1 MRKMIKINR
10 WYSQDIIDG
19 YVSIIEPKVKKAYD
33 LYADILNPTEKA
45 AIFDDSSG
53 NYSKDKVIRLLS
65 AKRYELFQ
73 SNDIRK
79 YFQYKEK
86 SIDEQLEADI
96 NYIKNRLNTKD
107 MTAKRFIAPKGETG
121 KTKNE
126 YFQFL
131 LNSKNLKFNLP
142 GNIITFKEFEK
153 YLDAH
158 LYGAVRAI
166 ISYDLMDES
175 TRYKL
180 ISSLGVEVC
189 PYCNRQY
196 INSWKE
202 TLNKQ
207 VHITADLD
215 HFYPKSKFPLFS
227 LSLFNFIPSCQI
239 CNQRMKGGNFSSMIY
254 PFEEKFGSDAVF
266 VIDNIGLSSYEELKI
281 LQGTM
286 SENINISF
294 LINSSASDEIKNKI
308 NRSIEQFKLKEIYQ
322 SHSNYVAELL
332 VKKRI
337 YSDGTYLEMLKNQFG
352 DLNLNERELD
362 MFLYGFNWQD
372 GEDINKPLSKLTYD
386 IIKR

>member
-1 MRKMIKINR
+1 MIKINR
-10 WYSQDIIDG
+10 WYSQDIIDW
-19 YVSIIEPKVKKAYD
+19 YVSIIEPKVKEAYD
-33 LYADILNPTEKA
+33 LYADLLNTTEKA

-79 YFQYKEK
+79 YFQYEEK
-86 SIDEQLEADI
+86 PIVNKQLEADI
-96 NYIKNRLNTKD
+96 NYIISKLNIKNMKANGFIDR
-107 MTAKRFIAPKGETG
+107 KR
-121 KTKNE
+121 KTKNK
-126 YFQFL
+126 YFQSL
-131 LNSKNLKFNLP
+131 LNSKNLNFNLP
-142 GNIITFKEFEK
+142 DNIITFKEFEK
-153 YLDAH
+153 YLYAY
-158 LYGAVRAI
+158 LYGTVRAI
-166 ISYDLMDES
+166 ISYDLIDES
-175 TRYKL
+175 IRHKL

-202 TLNKQ
+202 TLNNQ

-227 LSLFNFIPSCQI
+227 LSLFNFVPSCQI
-239 CNQRMKGGNFSSMIY
+239 CNQRMKGGNFSPMIY
-254 PFEEKFGSDAVF
+254 PFEEKFGSDAIF

-286 SENINISF
+286 PENINISF
-294 LINSSASDEIKNKI
+294 LLNSSASDEIKNKI
-308 NRSIEQFKLKEIYQ
+308 NKSIEQFKLKEIYQ

-337 YSDGTYLEMLKNQFG
+337 YSDGTYLEMLKNQFV
-352 DLNLNERELD
+352 DLKLNESELD
-362 MFLYGFNWQD
+362 VFLYGFNWQD
-372 GEDINKPLSKLTYD
+372 GENIDKPLSKLTYD

>member
-1 MRKMIKINR
+1 MRAMIKINR
-10 WYSQDIIDG
+10 WYSQDIIDW
-19 YVSIIEPKVKKAYD
+19 YVSIIEPKVKEAYD
-33 LYADILNPTEKA
+33 LYADLLNTTEKA

-65 AKRYELFQ
+65 AKRCELIQ
-73 SNDIRK
+73 DNDIGK
-79 YFQYKEK
+79 YFQYEEK
-86 SIDEQLEADI
+86 PIVNKQLEADI
-96 NYIKNRLNTKD
+96 NYIKSKLSIKD
-107 MTAKRFIAPKGETG
+107 MKANGFIDRKG
-121 KTKNE
+121 KTKNK
-126 YFQFL
+126 YFQSL

-142 GNIITFKEFEK
+142 DNIITFKEFRK
-153 YLDAH
+153 YLYAY
-158 LYGAVRAI
+158 LYGTVRAI
-166 ISYDLMDES
+166 ISYDLIDES
-175 TRYKL
+175 TRHKL

-202 TLNKQ
+202 TLNNQ

-239 CNQRMKGGNFSSMIY
+239 CNQRMKGGDFSPMIY
-254 PFEEKFGSDAVF
+254 PFEERFGSDAVF

-281 LQGTM
+281 LQGAM

-294 LINSSASDEIKNKI
+294 LLNSSAFDEIKNKI

-352 DLNLNERELD
+352 DLNLNESELD
-362 MFLYGFNWQD
+362 VFLYGFNWQD

>member
-1 MRKMIKINR
+1 MIKINR
-10 WYSQDIIDG
+10 WYSQKIIDW
-19 YVSIIEPKVKKAYD
+19 YVSIIEPKVKEAYD
-33 LYADILNPTEKA
+33 LYADILKSTEEA
-45 AIFDDSSG
+45 AIFNDSSG

-73 SNDIRK
+73 SNDIGK
-79 YFQYKEK
+79 YFQYEKK

-96 NYIKNRLNTKD
+96 NDIKSKLNTKD
-107 MTAKRFIAPKGETG
+107 MTAKGFIAPKGETG

-126 YFQFL
+126 YFKFL
-131 LNSKNLKFNLP
+131 LNSKNIKKNLP
-142 GNIITFKEFEK
+142 DNIKTIENFKK
-153 YLDAH
+153 YLNAL
-158 LYGAVRAI
+158 LYGAISAI
-166 ISYDLMDES
+166 ISYDLMDDR
-175 TRYKL
+175 TRHKL

-196 INSWKE
+196 INSWEE
-202 TLNKQ
+202 TLNNQ

-239 CNQRMKGGNFSSMIY
+239 CNQRMKGRKFSPMIY
-254 PFEEKFGSDAVF
+254 PFEERFGNDAVF
-266 VIDNIGLSSYEELKI
+266 VIDNTGLSSYEELKI
-281 LQGTM
+281 LQGAM

-294 LINSSASDEIKNKI
+294 FINSSASNEIKNKI

-352 DLNLNERELD
+352 DLNLNESELD
-362 MFLYGFNWQD
+362 VFLYGFNWQD

>member
-1 MRKMIKINR
+1 
-10 WYSQDIIDG
+10 
-19 YVSIIEPKVKKAYD
+19 
-33 LYADILNPTEKA
+33 
-45 AIFDDSSG
+45 
-53 NYSKDKVIRLLS
+53 
-65 AKRYELFQ
+65 
-73 SNDIRK
+73 
-79 YFQYKEK
+79 
-86 SIDEQLEADI
+86 
-96 NYIKNRLNTKD
+96 
-107 MTAKRFIAPKGETG
+107 
-121 KTKNE
+121 
-126 YFQFL
+126 
-131 LNSKNLKFNLP
+131 
-142 GNIITFKEFEK
+142 
-153 YLDAH
+153 
-158 LYGAVRAI
+158 
-166 ISYDLMDES
+166 
-175 TRYKL
+175 
-180 ISSLGVEVC
+180 
-189 PYCNRQY
+189 
-196 INSWKE
+196 
-202 TLNKQ
+202 
-207 VHITADLD
+207 
-215 HFYPKSKFPLFS
+215 
-227 LSLFNFIPSCQI
+227 
-239 CNQRMKGGNFSSMIY
+239 MIY

>member
-1 MRKMIKINR
+1 MIKINR